1 VNRVAGK
8 LSPIVLAA
16 AAVASFA
23 ACNGA
28 KGGNGSGDVAA
39 VVNGKNI
46 TLGEVE
52 RVIREQTGGQ
62 QAQLS
67 PLELG
72 AARLQVLD
80 SMIREEVLF
89 QRAEAEKALPND
101 DEVAKVIADQ
111 RQAAGSK
118 EAWDKAI
125 KDAGQTEEGLRDLV
139 RKRLAIQKLLDKVGS
154 KADAP
159 SDREIE
165 DFYNNN
171 RQRYVNARG
180 VELAVI
186 YVDPQP
192 NQGATNDAQTDDAA
206 QSKARFIHQRIKSG
220 ANFAD
225 VARESSEDP
234 QTALR
239 GGDIGFFAEADL
251 KQAGFP
257 DELIARFFGPMQI
270 GDTTDPVRGSDGRWS
285 IWKLTNKRLQAENLT
300 LDNPQVRQHASN
312 FIVEQRKQLL
322 NAALLEVA
330 MREAKIE
337 NKLAAS
343 MLNSA
348 SSLSSL
354 RPAGAATPAAAASP
368 AASPAAPAGG
378 ASPAATT
385 NASPGAANSP
395 ASNADNAN
403 AK

>member
-1 VNRVAGK
+1 VNRVARK
-8 LSPIVLAA
+8 LPPLVLAA
-16 AAVASFA
+16 AAALAFA

-28 KGGNGSGDVAA
+28 KGGGGGGDVAA

-52 RVIREQTGGQ
+52 RVIREQTSGQ
-62 QAQLS
+62 QSLLS

-80 SMIREEVLF
+80 SLIRDEVLF
-89 QRAEAEKALPND
+89 QRAEREKTLPSEDEITKVINDQKQQAGSQEAFQKAL
-101 DEVAKVIADQ
+101 
-111 RQAAGSK
+111 
-118 EAWDKAI
+118 
-125 KDAGQTEEGLRDLV
+125 KDAGQTEESLRELV
-139 RKRLAIQKLLDKVGS
+139 RKRLAMQKLLDKIGN

-180 VELAVI
+180 VELSVI

-192 NQGATNDAQTDDAA
+192 NPGASNDAQTEEAA
-206 QSKARFIHQRIKSG
+206 QSKARFVQQRLKSG
-220 ANFAD
+220 GDFAT
-225 VARESSEDP
+225 VARESSEDA

-239 GGDIGFFAEADL
+239 GGDIGFFSEEDL
-251 KQAGFP
+251 KRAGFP
-257 DELIARFFGPMQI
+257 PELIARFFGPMQP

-300 LDNPQVRQHASN
+300 LDNPQVRQDAAN
-312 FIVEQRKQLL
+312 LIVSQRRQIL

-337 NKLAAS
+337 NKLAES

-348 SSLSSL
+348 ASLSSL
-354 RPAGAATPAAAASP
+354 RPAGAATPGAPPAGSPDAGGSPAAATEASP
-368 AASPAAPAGG
+368 A
-378 ASPAATT
+378 
-385 NASPGAANSP
+385 AANSP
-395 ASNADNAN
+395 AANAN
-403 AK
+403 SAGASPSPR

>member
-1 VNRVAGK
+1 MNRAARK
-8 LSPIVLAA
+8 LSPVVLAA
-16 AAVASFA
+16 AAALAFA

-28 KGGNGSGDVAA
+28 KGGDGGGDVAA

-62 QAQLS
+62 QSLLS

-80 SMIREEVLF
+80 SLVRDEVLF
-89 QRAEAEKALPND
+89 QRADKEKTLPTEDEITKVINDQKQQAGSQEAWQKAL
-101 DEVAKVIADQ
+101 
-111 RQAAGSK
+111 K
-118 EAWDKAI
+118 E
-125 KDAGQTEEGLRDLV
+125 AGQTEESLRELI
-139 RKRLAIQKLLDKVGS
+139 RKRLAVQKLLDKVGN

-171 RQRYVNARG
+171 RQRYINARG
-180 VELAVI
+180 VELSVI
-186 YVDPQP
+186 YADPQP
-192 NQGATNDAQTDDAA
+192 NPGATNDAQNDEAA
-206 QSKARFIHQRIKSG
+206 QSKIRFIHQRLKSG

-225 VARESSEDP
+225 VARETSEDP

-239 GGDIGFFAEADL
+239 GGDIGFFTEEDL
-251 KQAGFP
+251 KRAGFP
-257 DELIARFFGPMQI
+257 PELISRFFGPMQV

-285 IWKLTNKRLQAENLT
+285 IWKLANRRLQAENLT

-322 NAALLEVA
+322 NAALIEVA
-330 MREAKIE
+330 MHEAKIE
-337 NKLAAS
+337 NKLAES

-348 SSLSSL
+348 ASLSSL
-354 RPAGAATPAAAASP
+354 RPAGAATPAASPDAGSAASP
-368 AASPAAPAGG
+368 AASPAADG
-378 ASPAATT
+378 SPAA
-385 NASPGAANSP
+385 NANS
-395 ASNADNAN
+395 
-403 AK
+403 K

>member
-1 VNRVAGK
+1 MNRAARK

-16 AAVASFA
+16 AAAFAFA

-28 KGGNGSGDVAA
+28 KGGGAAGDVAA

-62 QAQLS
+62 QSQLS

-80 SMIREEVLF
+80 SLIRDEVLF
-89 QRAEAEKALPND
+89 QRAEREKTLPNE
-101 DEVAKVIADQ
+101 DEITKVVNDQ
-111 RQAAGSK
+111 KQAAGSQERFQDALK
-118 EAWDKAI
+118 Q
-125 KDAGQTEEGLRDLV
+125 AGQTEESLRELV
-139 RKRLAIQKLLDKVGS
+139 RKRLAMQKLLDKIGN

-180 VELAVI
+180 VELSVI

-192 NQGATNDAQTDDAA
+192 NQGAANDAQTDEAA
-206 QSKARFIHQRIKSG
+206 QSKINFIQQRLRSG
-220 ANFAD
+220 GDFAT

-239 GGDIGFFAEADL
+239 GGDIGFFGEEDL
-251 KQAGFP
+251 RRAGFP
-257 DELIARFFGPMQI
+257 GDLVTRFFGSMQP
-270 GDTTDPVRGSDGRWS
+270 GDTTDPVRGPDGRWS

-300 LDNPQVRQHASN
+300 LDNPQVRQDAAN
-312 FIVEQRKQLL
+312 LIVSQRRQIL

-337 NKLAAS
+337 NKLAES

-348 SSLSSL
+348 ASLSSL
-354 RPAGAATPAAAASP
+354 RPAGAPAPGASPGAAPAAAT
-368 AASPAAPAGG
+368 G

-385 NASPGAANSP
+385 AASPAGAAASPASSP
-395 ASNADNAN
+395 ASNANS
-403 AK
+403 K

>member
-1 VNRVAGK
+1 MNRAARK
-8 LSPIVLAA
+8 LSPLVLAA
-16 AAVASFA
+16 FAALAFA

-28 KGGNGSGDVAA
+28 KGGGGGGDVAA

-52 RVIREQTGGQ
+52 RVIREQTNGQ
-62 QAQLS
+62 QSLLS

-80 SMIREEVLF
+80 SLIRDEVLY
-89 QRAEAEKALPND
+89 QRAEREKTMPSEDEITKVINDQKQQAGSQETFQKAL
-101 DEVAKVIADQ
+101 
-111 RQAAGSK
+111 
-118 EAWDKAI
+118 
-125 KDAGQTEEGLRDLV
+125 KDAGQTEESLRELV
-139 RKRLAIQKLLDKVGS
+139 RKRLAMQKLLDKIGN

-180 VELAVI
+180 VELSVI

-192 NQGATNDAQTDDAA
+192 NPGTSNDAQTDEAA
-206 QSKARFIHQRIKSG
+206 QSKARFIQQQLKSG
-220 ANFAD
+220 GDFAT
-225 VARESSEDP
+225 VARSSSEDP

-239 GGDIGFFAEADL
+239 GGDIGFFSEEDL
-251 KQAGFP
+251 KRAGFP
-257 DELIARFFGPMQI
+257 PELVSRFFGPMQP

-300 LDNPQVRQHASN
+300 LDNPQVRQDASN
-312 FIVEQRKQLL
+312 LIVSQRRQIL

-337 NKLAAS
+337 NKLAES

-348 SSLSSL
+348 ASLSSL
-354 RPAGAATPAAAASP
+354 RPAGAAPPAASP
-368 AASPAAPAGG
+368 AASPEAGG
-378 ASPAATT
+378 DASPAATT
-385 NASPGAANSP
+385 AASPVAENSP
-395 ASNADNAN
+395 ASNANS
-403 AK
+403 K

>member
-1 VNRVAGK
+1 MNRAARK

-16 AAVASFA
+16 AAALAFA

-28 KGGNGSGDVAA
+28 KGGGGGGDVAA

-62 QAQLS
+62 QSLLS

-80 SMIREEVLF
+80 SLIRDEVLF
-89 QRAEAEKALPND
+89 QRAEKEKTLPNEDEITKVVSDQKQQAGSQEAFQKAL
-101 DEVAKVIADQ
+101 
-111 RQAAGSK
+111 
-118 EAWDKAI
+118 
-125 KDAGQTEEGLRDLV
+125 KDAGQTEESLRELV
-139 RKRLAIQKLLDKVGS
+139 RKRLAMQKLLDKIGN

-180 VELAVI
+180 VELSVI

-192 NQGATNDAQTDDAA
+192 NPGAVNDAQTDDAA
-206 QSKARFIHQRIKSG
+206 QSKVRFIQQRLKSG
-220 ANFAD
+220 GDFAT
-225 VARESSEDP
+225 VARESSEDG

-239 GGDIGFFAEADL
+239 GGDIGFFGEDEL
-251 KQAGFP
+251 KRAGFP
-257 DELIARFFGPMQI
+257 EDLVTRFFGPMQV
-270 GDTTDPVRGSDGRWS
+270 GETTDPVRGPDGRWS
-285 IWKLTNKRLQAENLT
+285 IWKLANKRLQAENLT
-300 LDNPQVRQHASN
+300 LDNPQVRQDASN
-312 FIVEQRKQLL
+312 LIVSQRRQLL

-330 MREAKIE
+330 MREARIE
-337 NKLAAS
+337 NKLAES
-343 MLNSA
+343 MLSSA

-354 RPAGAATPAAAASP
+354 RPAGAATPASAP
-368 AASPAAPAGG
+368 AASPAATG
-378 ASPAATT
+378 ASPAGTT
-385 NASPGAANSP
+385 AASPGAANSP
-395 ASNADNAN
+395 ASNANNAN

>member
-1 VNRVAGK
+1 MNRAARK
-8 LSPIVLAA
+8 LSPVVLAA
-16 AAVASFA
+16 AAALAFA

-28 KGGNGSGDVAA
+28 KGGDGGGDVAA

-62 QAQLS
+62 QSLLS

-80 SMIREEVLF
+80 SLVRDEVLF
-89 QRAEAEKALPND
+89 QRADKEKTLPTEDEITKVINDQKQQAGSQEAWQKAL
-101 DEVAKVIADQ
+101 
-111 RQAAGSK
+111 K
-118 EAWDKAI
+118 E
-125 KDAGQTEEGLRDLV
+125 AGQTEESLRELI
-139 RKRLAIQKLLDKVGS
+139 RKRLAVQKLLDKVGN

-171 RQRYVNARG
+171 RQRYINARG
-180 VELAVI
+180 VELSVI
-186 YVDPQP
+186 YADPQP
-192 NQGATNDAQTDDAA
+192 NPGATNDAQNDEAA
-206 QSKARFIHQRIKSG
+206 QSKIRFIHQRLKSG

-239 GGDIGFFAEADL
+239 GGDIGFFTEEDL
-251 KQAGFP
+251 KRAGFP
-257 DELIARFFGPMQI
+257 PELISRFFGPMQV

-285 IWKLTNKRLQAENLT
+285 IWKLANRRLQAENLT

-322 NAALLEVA
+322 NAALIEVA
-330 MREAKIE
+330 MHEAKIE
-337 NKLAAS
+337 NKLAES

-348 SSLSSL
+348 ASLSSL
-354 RPAGAATPAAAASP
+354 RPAGAATPAASPDAGSAASP
-368 AASPAAPAGG
+368 AASPAADG
-378 ASPAATT
+378 SPAA
-385 NASPGAANSP
+385 NANS
-395 ASNADNAN
+395 
-403 AK
+403 K

>member
-1 VNRVAGK
+1 MNRAARK
-8 LSPIVLAA
+8 LSTVVLAA
-16 AAVASFA
+16 AAALAFA
-23 ACNGA
+23 ACNGT
-28 KGGNGSGDVAA
+28 KGGQEGGDVVA

-80 SMIREEVLF
+80 GMIRDEVLY
-89 QRAEAEKALPND
+89 QRAEKEKTLPNE
-101 DEVAKVIADQ
+101 DEIGKVISDQ
-111 RQAAGSK
+111 KQAAGSK
-118 EAWDKAI
+118 EAFEKAL
-125 KDAGQTEEGLRDLV
+125 KDAGQTEESLRELV
-139 RKRLAIQKLLDKVGS
+139 RKRLAMQKLLDKIGN

-180 VELAVI
+180 VELSVI

-192 NQGATNDAQTDDAA
+192 NQGATNDAQTDEAA
-206 QSKARFIHQRIKSG
+206 QSKIRFIQQRLKSG
-220 ANFAD
+220 GDFATI
-225 VARESSEDP
+225 ARESSEDP

-239 GGDIGFFAEADL
+239 GGDIGFFAEGDL

-257 DELIARFFGPMQI
+257 EELTSRFFGSMQP
-270 GDTTDPVRGSDGRWS
+270 GDTTDPVRGPDGRWS

-300 LDNPQVRQHASN
+300 LDNPQVRQDASN
-312 FIVEQRKQLL
+312 LIVSQRRQLL

-337 NKLAAS
+337 NKLAES

-354 RPAGAATPAAAASP
+354 RPAGAAAPAQSP
-368 AASPAAPAGG
+368 A

-385 NASPGAANSP
+385 NASPAATTAASPAATGSP
-395 ASNADNAN
+395 ASNANNAN
-403 AK
+403 SK

>member
-1 VNRVAGK
+1 MNRAARK
-8 LSPIVLAA
+8 LSPVVLAA
-16 AAVASFA
+16 AAALAFA

-28 KGGNGSGDVAA
+28 KGGGSEGDVAA

-80 SMIREEVLF
+80 SLIRDEVIF
-89 QRAEAEKALPND
+89 QRAEKEKTLPTEDEITKVINDQKQQAGSQEAFQKAL
-101 DEVAKVIADQ
+101 
-111 RQAAGSK
+111 
-118 EAWDKAI
+118 
-125 KDAGQTEEGLRDLV
+125 KDAGQTEESLRELV
-139 RKRLAIQKLLDKVGS
+139 RKRLAMQKLLDKIGN

-171 RQRYVNARG
+171 RQRYVNNRG
-180 VELAVI
+180 VELSVI
-186 YVDPQP
+186 YADPQP
-192 NQGATNDAQTDDAA
+192 NPGAANDAQTDEAA
-206 QSKARFIHQRIKSG
+206 QSKIKFIHQRLKSG
-220 ANFAD
+220 GDFAT

-239 GGDIGFFAEADL
+239 GGDIGFFTEEDL
-251 KQAGFP
+251 KRAGFP
-257 DELIARFFGPMQI
+257 DELIARFFGPMQP
-270 GDTTDPVRGSDGRWS
+270 GDITDPIRGSDGRWS
-285 IWKLTNKRLQAENLT
+285 IWKLANKRLQAENLT
-300 LDNPQVRQHASN
+300 LDNPQVRQDAAN
-312 FIVEQRKQLL
+312 LIVSQRRQLL

-330 MREAKIE
+330 MREAEIE
-337 NKLAAS
+337 NKLAES

-348 SSLSSL
+348 ASLSSL
-354 RPAGAATPAAAASP
+354 RPAGARAPAASPDATSAASPAAAP
-368 AASPAAPAGG
+368 AASPAAEN
-378 ASPAATT
+378 AAAP
-385 NASPGAANSP
+385 NAN
-395 ASNADNAN
+395 NAN

>member
-1 VNRVAGK
+1 MNRAARK

-16 AAVASFA
+16 AAALAFA

-28 KGGNGSGDVAA
+28 KGGNSAGDVAA

-62 QAQLS
+62 QSQLS

-80 SMIREEVLF
+80 SLIRDEVLF
-89 QRAEAEKALPND
+89 QRAEKEKTLPND
-101 DEVAKVIADQ
+101 DEITKVINDQ
-111 RQAAGSK
+111 KQQAGSQ
-118 EAWDKAI
+118 EAFQKAL
-125 KDAGQTEEGLRDLV
+125 KDAGQTEESLRELV
-139 RKRLAIQKLLDKVGS
+139 RKRLAMQKLLDKIGNR
-154 KADAP
+154 ADAP

-180 VELAVI
+180 VELSVI

-192 NQGATNDAQTDDAA
+192 NPGANNDAQSDDAA
-206 QSKARFIHQRIKSG
+206 QSKAKFIQQRLKSG
-220 ANFAD
+220 GDFAT

-239 GGDIGFFAEADL
+239 GGDIGFFSEEDL
-251 KQAGFP
+251 KRAGFP
-257 DELIARFFGPMQI
+257 GDLVSRFFGSMQP
-270 GDTTDPVRGSDGRWS
+270 GDTTDPVRGPDGRWS

-300 LDNPQVRQHASN
+300 LDNPQVRQDAAN
-312 FIVEQRKQLL
+312 LIVSQRRQIL

-337 NKLAAS
+337 NKLAES

-348 SSLSSL
+348 ASLSSL
-354 RPAGAATPAAAASP
+354 RPAGAATPAASP
-368 AASPAAPAGG
+368 DATNA

-385 NASPGAANSP
+385 AASPAAANSP
-395 ASNADNAN
+395 ASNANS
-403 AK
+403 K

>member
-1 VNRVAGK
+1 
-8 LSPIVLAA
+8 LAA
-16 AAVASFA
+16 AAALAFA
-23 ACNGA
+23 ACKGA
-28 KGGNGSGDVAA
+28 KGGPEGGDVAA

-62 QAQLS
+62 QSLLS

-80 SMIREEVLF
+80 SLIRDEVLF
-89 QRAEAEKALPND
+89 QRAEKEKTLPNEDEITKVINDQKQQAGSQEAFQKAL
-101 DEVAKVIADQ
+101 
-111 RQAAGSK
+111 
-118 EAWDKAI
+118 
-125 KDAGQTEEGLRDLV
+125 KDAGQTEESLRELV
-139 RKRLAIQKLLDKVGS
+139 RKRLAMQKLLDKIGN

-180 VELAVI
+180 VELSVI

-192 NQGATNDAQTDDAA
+192 NPGAVNDAQTDDAA
-206 QSKARFIHQRIKSG
+206 QSKINFIQQRLKSG
-220 ANFAD
+220 GDFAT

-239 GGDIGFFAEADL
+239 GGDIGFFGEEDL
-251 KQAGFP
+251 KRAGFP
-257 DELIARFFGPMQI
+257 PELVSRFFGSMQP
-270 GDTTDPVRGSDGRWS
+270 GDTTDPVRGPDGRWS
-285 IWKLTNKRLQAENLT
+285 IWKLANKRLQAENLT
-300 LDNPQVRQHASN
+300 LDNPQVRQDAAN
-312 FIVEQRKQLL
+312 LIVSQRRQIL

-330 MREAKIE
+330 MREARIE
-337 NKLAAS
+337 NKLAES

-354 RPAGAATPAAAASP
+354 RPAGAATPASSP
-368 AASPAAPAGG
+368 ATG

-385 NASPGAANSP
+385 AASPAAANSP
-395 ASNADNAN
+395 ASNANNAN
-403 AK
+403 TK